1 MKRAFLGLVVV
12 LALAHCAAFTRP
24 GCSEAMPDPDQL
36 LVAFHANPKGGG
48 GYPMIHLDRTG
59 RSYFSPM
66 YTRWGFS
73 SPAECRVIGD
83 FASVA
88 TAWSDVSD
96 SSDRVRQEP
105 KEPYLMVYMP
115 DGRRFLVRRSEIGKR
130 PDLDKAVAATLNA
143 FALTYGN
150 RFVRE
155 IRALRLQDLRRAAPE
170 DGQSNAG
177 GAATYGPFPARPQHR
192 RSAATHRGR

>member
-1 MKRAFLGLVVV
+1 MKRAVLGLVVV
-12 LALAHCAAFTRP
+12 LALTRCAAFQRP
-24 GCSEAMPDPDQL
+24 GCNEAMPDPDQL
-36 LVAFHANPKGGG
+36 LVAIHANLKGGS

-83 FASVA
+83 LAAVA
-88 TAWSDVSD
+88 TAWSDVSEPT
-96 SSDRVRQEP
+96 DRMRQEP
-105 KEPYLMVYMP
+105 KRPYLLVFMP
-115 DGRRFLVRRSEIGKR
+115 DQRQFVIQPSEIGKR

-143 FALTYGN
+143 FAHVYGN

-155 IRALRLQDLRRAAPE
+155 IRALGMQGLRGEAPE
-170 DGQSNAG
+170 EERSNAE
-177 GAATYGPFPARPQHR
+177 ADVVSAPSPAPRQR
-192 RSAATHRGR
+192 RR